1 MDNVRKIILT
11 RGIQEAIN
19 KRKRAIIQCDLE
31 GNFIKE
37 YDSIKSAI
45 LDGFNS
51 SCLTL
56 CLKGD
61 YKQYKGYKW
70 FYKNEK

>member
-1 MDNVRKIILT
+1 MLNENLLDNKDIIIAKLKLT
-11 RGIQEAIN
+11 I
-19 KRKRAIIQCDLE
+19 
-31 GNFIKE
+31 IKE